1 MTTIVPASR
10 PFLILGINFVL
21 GVASAP
27 AQVLSYSTYLEASAN
42 STANSAVNG
51 AGEMCI
57 SENGKI
63 FKLLSDGSVAYST
76 GPISNVANG
85 DKTIVAINSA
95 GACYLAGTGT
105 IAPTPGAYQSSP
117 KSPASQFVMKLDSS
131 GGVAFATYLGGSG
144 KDTPGGLA
152 LDAAGNVYL
161 TGGTNSNDFPTANA
175 FQKTFGG
182 GNTDAFVAVLSASL
196 SALVYS
202 TYLGGSGDD
211 NGGAIA
217 VDKIGNAYITGST
230 FSTNFPTVTPYQAT
244 TSGNSAFVTK
254 LGPTGSAV
262 YSTYLGG
269 ADFAFGAGIAVDT
282 LGEAYVTG
290 RAGCCFPVVNPIQ
303 GTVTAPSAF
312 VSKFNAAG
320 SALVYSTYYGS
331 STSSAGIVVD
341 SSGQAFIAGSVLGGT
356 AQFPQP
362 YSFTVVSPIQRN
374 FNVSPSLGFAD
385 QQIVV
390 VINPSGS
397 AVLFATFIGGPAT
410 ADASSIGIDSAGN
423 IYVSGTVGGYW
434 SNSAFPI
441 LNAENGTYQGPDCA
455 HDHCP
460 IYGVA
465 LKIAPGSGPVLSVPS
480 AVHFQTSVPV
490 GQPSTKASVYVANP
504 SSSGNINIGNIAI
517 AGDFSQTNTCPQ
529 LLAAAANCI
538 VSVIFAPTAG
548 GARTG
553 TITITDDAPGSPH
566 VVNLTGTGLAPQLSM
581 SPNSL
586 TFGSQVIGTSSST
599 QAVTLTDTGGVAVTI
614 MRIATSGDFAESN
627 SCGTSINPSS
637 SCQISVTFTPTAA
650 GSRSGTL
657 TMVDDAPGSPHTVP
671 LSGTGVSGLGLT
683 VALGGSSS
691 ATVSAGSPANYSLS
705 VGGAGIG
712 GATSLSCTGSPR
724 GASCSVPASENISA
738 TIPSNFAV
746 SVTTTSRMIGA
757 LQVPG
762 FTRSLELSAMLMIGW
777 VILPP
782 MRMARRPVLRRS
794 CFLPVMMLIV
804 LLCSCGG
811 CGNSSTGPM
820 SNPNGT
826 PAGTYTLTVT
836 ATSGTTSQSMALT
849 LTVQ

>member
-1 MTTIVPASR
+1 MVPVVSR
-10 PFLILGINFVL
+10 PFMILGINFVL

-27 AQVLSYSTYLEASAN
+27 AQVLSYSTYLESAH
-42 STANSAVNG
+42 STVNSAVNG

-63 FKLLSDGSVAYST
+63 FKLHSDGSVAYST
-76 GPISNVANG
+76 GPISNAANG

-95 GACYLAGTGT
+95 GSCYLAGTGT
-105 IAPTPGAYQSSP
+105 IAPTLGAYQSTP

-131 GGVAFATYLGGSG
+131 GSVAFATYLGGSG
-144 KDTPGGLA
+144 TDTPGGMA

-161 TGGTNSNDFPTANA
+161 TGVTNSNDFPTVNA

-182 GNTDAFVAVLSASL
+182 GNTDAFVAVLNVSL

-211 NGGAIA
+211 DGSAIA
-217 VDKIGNAYITGST
+217 VDSSGNAYLTGLT
-230 FSTNFPTVTPYQAT
+230 YSTNFPTVAPYQAIIS
-244 TSGNSAFVTK
+244 SGYSAFVTK

-269 ADFAFGAGIAVDT
+269 ADFAFGTGIAVDT

-331 STSSAGIVVD
+331 STDSAGIVVD
-341 SSGQAFIAGSVLGGT
+341 SSGQAFIAGSVFAGSARYT
-356 AQFPQP
+356 QS
-362 YSFTVVSPIQRN
+362 YSFTLVSPIQRN
-374 FNVSPSLGFAD
+374 FNASITNLEPAV

-390 VINPSGS
+390 VINTSGS
-397 AVLFATFIGGPAT
+397 AVLFATFIGGPA
-410 ADASSIGIDSAGN
+410 AAAASSIGIDSAGN
-423 IYVSGTVGGYW
+423 IYVSGAVGGAW
-434 SNSAFPI
+434 WDSAFPI
-441 LNAENGTYQGPDCA
+441 LNAENGTYQGPDCQ
-455 HDHCP
+455 HSGCP
-460 IYGVA
+460 TYGVA
-465 LKIAPGSGPVLSVPS
+465 LKIAPGSGPALSVPS

-504 SSSGNINIGNIAI
+504 SSAGNINIGNITI
-517 AGDFSQTNTCPQ
+517 TGDFSQTNTCPQ
-529 LLAAAANCI
+529 ILAAAANCI
-538 VSVIFAPTAG
+538 VSVIFAPTADG
-548 GARTG
+548 TRTG
-553 TITITDDAPGSPH
+553 MITITDDAPGSPH
-566 VVNLTGTGLAPQLSM
+566 IVNLTGSGLAPQLSM

-599 QAVTLTDTGGVAVTI
+599 QAVTLADTGGVALTI
-614 MRIATSGDFAESN
+614 TRIATSGDFAESN
-627 SCGTSINPSS
+627 NCGTSVNPSG

-650 GSRSGTL
+650 GSQSGTL

-691 ATVSAGSPANYSLS
+691 ATVSAGNPANYLLS
-705 VGGAGIG
+705 IGGAGIG

-757 LQVPG
+757 LQIPG
-762 FTRSLELSAMLMIGW
+762 FTRSLELWAMLMIGW
-777 VILPP
+777 VILPTMP
-782 MRMARRPVLRRS
+782 MARRPVLRRS
-794 CFLPVMMLIV
+794 CFLLVMMLIV

-811 CGNSSTGPM
+811 CGNSSTVPM
-820 SNPNGT
+820 PNPNGT

-836 ATSGTTSQSMALT
+836 ATSGTTSQSMVLT